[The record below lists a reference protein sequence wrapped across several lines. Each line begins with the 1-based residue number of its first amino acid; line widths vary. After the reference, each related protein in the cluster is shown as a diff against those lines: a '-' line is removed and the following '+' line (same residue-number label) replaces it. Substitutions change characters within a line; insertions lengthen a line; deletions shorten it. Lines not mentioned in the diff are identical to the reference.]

1 MTVKGPSP
9 QTEQRGYI
17 SYLLR
22 LWTTERRGKLLWR
35 ASLESAR
42 TGQRR
47 GFAGLEDLFAFLQ
60 EQTGS
65 PPAPAEG
72 RARVEEG
79 GDDPN
84 ARHIA

>member
-1 MTVKGPSP
+1 VTAKGPSL

-22 LWTTERRGKLLWR
+22 LWTTDSGGKLLWR
-35 ASLESAR
+35 ASLQSAR

-47 GFAGLEDLFAFLQ
+47 GFAGLEDLAAFLQ

-65 PPAPAEG
+65 PPATAEARG
-72 RARVEEG
+72 RKEEG
-79 GDDPN
+79 GDDRDP
-84 ARHIA
+84 RQID